1 MKKFAVI
8 DIGSNSV
15 RLMFVADGKVLYKS
29 LNTTRLGEGLAHAA
43 TLLPV
48 AIERTAQA
56 VAHFYQKAREDGAQR
71 VFAFATAAVRTA
83 ENRAEFLNRV
93 KQLCALEIEVVS
105 GEEEAELGVLGALG
119 KGDGGVIDIGGA
131 STEIVVK
138 SDGKLIYKKSLDIG
152 VVRLKDR
159 YGRNADDIRMAAKQA
174 ATEFGAIPKTE
185 FFCGI
190 GGTATTLAA
199 QYLGL
204 QAYDSARITGTEIP
218 VVELKRLADKLSA
231 MSVDEIAALPCM
243 PQGRADVIV
252 GGAILLATLMEKFG
266 FLTLTISDRD
276 NLEGYAIKRGLM
288 K

>member
-1 MKKFAVI
+1 MKNFAVI

-29 LNTTRLGEGLAHAA
+29 LNTTRLGEGLANAPM
-43 TLLPV
+43 LLPA

-56 VAHFYQKAREDGAQR
+56 VADFYQKAVADGAKN
-71 VFAFATAAVRTA
+71 VFAFATAAVRSA
-83 ENRAEFLNRV
+83 ENRAEFLDRV
-93 KQLCALEIEVVS
+93 KRLCGLEIEVVS

-119 KGDGGVIDIGGA
+119 NGDGGVIDIGGA

-138 SDGKLIYKKSLDIG
+138 SGGKLVYKKRLDIG

-159 YGRNADDIRMAAKQA
+159 YGKDLNGIRTAAKQA
-174 ATEFGAIPKTE
+174 VGKYGKIPATDL
-185 FFCGI
+185 FCGI

-204 QAYDSARITGTEIP
+204 PAYDSARITGTEIP
-218 VVELKRLADKLSA
+218 VEELKRLADKLSA
-231 MSVDEIAALPCM
+231 MSVEKIAALPCM

-252 GGAILLATLMEKFG
+252 GGAILLATLMKELG
-266 FLTLTISDRD
+266 FSVLTVSDRD

-288 K
+288 E